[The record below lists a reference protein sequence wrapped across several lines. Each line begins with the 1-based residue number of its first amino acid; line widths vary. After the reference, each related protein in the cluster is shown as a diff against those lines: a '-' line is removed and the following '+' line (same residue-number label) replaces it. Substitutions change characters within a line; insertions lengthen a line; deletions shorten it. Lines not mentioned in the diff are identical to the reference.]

1 MMPAVLRKF
10 LSFKWLAI
18 YSFAYMLFLYAP
30 VILLPMFAFNDATI
44 ISFPL
49 SGFTAKWFDVLW
61 TTDAL
66 HGAVKNSAI
75 VAIITALLSTLL
87 GACAARA
94 SANYRFPMKR
104 SVMGFIMLPLVLPE
118 IIVAVALLVMLV
130 QLGLQLSLWTVV
142 AGHVLICT
150 PFSIAILSS
159 AFAGLDQSLEEAS
172 FDLGENRWGTFR
184 RITLPLIMPGVISS
198 LLITFTISLDEFII
212 AFFLTG
218 TDVTLPVYIWSQLRF
233 PTKLPS
239 VMALGTILLALSI
252 LLLVFAEWFRRRAA
266 KRQGIEASTTG
277 GLV

>member
-1 MMPAVLRKF
+1 MSLKNFFSVKWLTVYAVL
-10 LSFKWLAI
+10 
-18 YSFAYMLFLYAP
+18 YMLFLYAP
-30 VILLPMFAFNDATI
+30 VILLPLFAFNDATVVA
-44 ISFPL
+44 FPFN
-49 SGFTAKWFDVLW
+49 GFTSKWFDVLW
-61 TTDAL
+61 TTEAL

-75 VAIITALLSTLL
+75 VAISSAAISTIL

-94 SANYRFPMKR
+94 SAHFKFPAKR
-104 SVMGFIMLPLVLPE
+104 SIMGFVMLPLVLPE
-118 IIVAVALLVMLV
+118 IIVGVSLLVMLV
-130 QLGLQLSLWTVV
+130 QLGMSLSLWTVV

-159 AFAGLDQSLEEAS
+159 AFAGMDRSLEEAS
-172 FDLGENRWGTFR
+172 FDLGESRIGTFR
-184 RITLPLIMPGVISS
+184 RITLPLVMPGIVSS

-252 LLLVFAEWFRRRAA
+252 LLLVLAEWFRRRAA
-266 KRQGIEASTTG
+266 ARQGADATTG
-277 GLV
+277 GFI